1 MGESKEV
8 IPLVHFSHANLVDS
22 VRLNARLDLI
32 KIKNQPNSFL
42 TEPNRLQSVE
52 TNVSGQ
58 QEHKTR
64 HHRAKKLKLTVQEDE
79 MNYEGIEEDECPF
92 MLGLIPKDGERI
104 SLLDMSYFVLK
115 PECYLSSNETNETD
129 ENKTSKTYSDKLNS
143 LTAAFGS
150 SKKRR
155 AMQSKLKNKID
166 SSALEVLLSYFI
178 SSKLD

>member
-8 IPLVHFSHANLVDS
+8 IPLVHFSHANLVNS
-22 VRLNARLDLI
+22 GPLNARLDLI

-42 TEPNRLQSVE
+42 TEPNRLLSVE
-52 TNVSGQ
+52 TNGGGHQ
-58 QEHKTR
+58 GHKTR
-64 HHRAKKLKLTVQEDE
+64 HHRAKKLKLTVQDDE
-79 MNYEGIEEDECPF
+79 MNYEGTEEDECPF
-92 MLGLIPKDGERI
+92 MLGVMPKDGERI

-115 PECYLSSNETNETD
+115 PECYLSSDETKETD
-129 ENKTSKTYSDKLNS
+129 ENSSKTYSDKLNS

-166 SSALEVLLSYFI
+166 SSALEVLLSY
-178 SSKLD
+178 